1 MATTSE
7 APLRKRDRTRQ
18 ALLTAAQEIVL
29 EKGLQSVSLQEIT
42 DRAGVAMGT
51 FYNYFRTREDVGDA
65 IAELL
70 QRAYHEDIDAVV
82 AGISDPL
89 RVVSAST
96 RQTLAW
102 LVPGS
107 DVGRL
112 LFASGVPFLRFALDV
127 RQRAGRDVAAGIEVG
142 VFHVDSLAAT
152 QSALAG
158 IVTGAAF
165 DLYFGG
171 LDTEAIPEVTQAAL
185 RVLGVPPARAKKV
198 VSEPLA
204 LRAAPRLPLDASR
217 YLVPLDDGARR
228 RATSPSDGA
237 PSRTRPT
244 RRRPPSPRGT
254 HRG

>member
-1 MATTSE
+1 MSD

-42 DRAGVAMGT
+42 DRSGVALGT
-51 FYNYFRTREDVGDA
+51 FYNYYRTREDVADA

-82 AGISDPL
+82 AGLADPL
-89 RVVSAST
+89 RIVAAST

-127 RQRAGRDVAAGIEVG
+127 RQRAARDVKAGIEAG
-142 VFHVDSLAAT
+142 VFHVDSLAVT

-165 DLYFGG
+165 DLHFGG
-171 LDTEAIPEVTQAAL
+171 LDASAVPEVAEAAL

-198 VSEPLA
+198 VREPLS
-204 LRAAPRLPLDASR
+204 LRPAPSLPLDASR
-217 YLVPLDDGARR
+217 YLEPLDEVAPHVAPMAATPFLVGASGRAGTEAPRKPRR
-228 RATSPSDGA
+228 SRAT
-237 PSRTRPT
+237 
-244 RRRPPSPRGT
+244 
-254 HRG
+254 